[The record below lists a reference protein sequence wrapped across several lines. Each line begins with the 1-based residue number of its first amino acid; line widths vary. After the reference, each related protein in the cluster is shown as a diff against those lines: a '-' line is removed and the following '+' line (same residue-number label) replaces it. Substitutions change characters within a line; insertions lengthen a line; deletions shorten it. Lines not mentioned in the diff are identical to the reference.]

1 MRALSVALTCAAACT
16 PSYPLGM
23 AHAWPA
29 KHKWLLHGH
38 LACINGMSAN
48 ANQCIESLHE
58 GATTLHGATSLV
70 FTI

>member
-1 MRALSVALTCAAACT
+1 MRAPSVALTCAAACT

-29 KHKWLLHGH
+29 KHEWLLHGL

-48 ANQCIESLHE
+48 ANACIESLR
-58 GATTLHGATSLV
+58 ATTLHDATLLV